1 MAASPCQN
9 SAGAFQDNR
18 PFPWQEQLF
27 NDLVAVNCI
36 EAMRSAARGLTAC
49 MKVIRQ
55 SRRDDEPAGRAL
67 FAWSFSE
74 TRRVSTLPAID
85 KYVNP
90 SFVAGRGINVSAEI
104 GRSGEHPRAIPRP
117 HPLPACTASGLALVA
132 N

>member
-1 MAASPCQN
+1 
-9 SAGAFQDNR
+9 
-18 PFPWQEQLF
+18 
-27 NDLVAVNCI
+27 
-36 EAMRSAARGLTAC
+36 

-90 SFVAGRGINVSAEI
+90 SFVAGRGINISAEI
-104 GRSGEHPRAIPRP
+104 GRSGEYPRAIPRP
-117 HPLPACTASGLALVA
+117 TSTPCLKWTAPPAALHWSRIELTCSPYIPRVR
-132 N
+132 

>member
-1 MAASPCQN
+1 
-9 SAGAFQDNR
+9 
-18 PFPWQEQLF
+18 
-27 NDLVAVNCI
+27 
-36 EAMRSAARGLTAC
+36 

-85 KYVNP
+85 KYVN
-90 SFVAGRGINVSAEI
+90 RKL
-104 GRSGEHPRAIPRP
+104 RRWTRDKHQRRDRAFWRTPAQFPDPI
-117 HPLPACTASGLALVA
+117 HPLLKMDCNASGLALVA

>member
-1 MAASPCQN
+1 
-9 SAGAFQDNR
+9 
-18 PFPWQEQLF
+18 
-27 NDLVAVNCI
+27 
-36 EAMRSAARGLTAC
+36 

-85 KYVNP
+85 KYVNRKLRRWTRDKHQRRDRAFWRTP
-90 SFVAGRGINVSAEI
+90 
-104 GRSGEHPRAIPRP
+104 PRNSQTTST
-117 HPLPACTASGLALVA
+117 PLLKMDCNASDFALVA